1 MSNNKKNKPIWNKK
15 QVAKVKRY
23 LQSKEWAD
31 NLKKMQ
37 EKWKEDEERERQEQI
52 EWWKNIRDERFMLCH

>member
-1 MSNNKKNKPIWNKK
+1 
-15 QVAKVKRY
+15 

-31 NLKKMQ
+31 NLENMQ
-37 EKWKEDEERERQEQI
+37 QKWKEDEEREKQEQL